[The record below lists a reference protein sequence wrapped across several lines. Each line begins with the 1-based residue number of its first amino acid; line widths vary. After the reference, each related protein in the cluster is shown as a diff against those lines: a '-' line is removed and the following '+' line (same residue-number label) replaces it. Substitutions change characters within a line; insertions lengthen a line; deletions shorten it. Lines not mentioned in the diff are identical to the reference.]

1 MLSKPQ
7 KDKLNLKSKIINL
20 LSKIKILNKYFSGIG
35 TILMLHRVSD
45 FETNKIFPNENLK
58 VSPKFLDSFICNLKL
73 NGYKL
78 ISIEELLEN
87 IHLKKEIKK
96 QIVFTLDDGY
106 LDNYLNAYP
115 IFKKHNV
122 PFTIYLCPGL
132 IDRSITAWWHDVEDI
147 ISESDIIRFD
157 NKTIVCKT
165 KKEKLNAFFVLRS
178 KILKL
183 DKNQYFIIM
192 NSFLEDNNINSKKNA
207 SNLFMQWK
215 HVVELS
221 NDKLVTIGSHT
232 KNHFPLNQ
240 LSKKEIIDDVIGAN
254 ELIEKKIN
262 KKVNHFA
269 FPYGTINEVEK
280 NEIEILN
287 NLGFKSVVT
296 TRNGNIY
303 KEHCNFKHCLPRII
317 LTEKFKIK
325 DIGRIRRKKIVSI

>member
-287 NLGFKSVVT
+287 NLGFRSVVT
-296 TRNGNIY
+296 ARSGNIY
-303 KEHCNFKHCLPRII
+303 NDHLNYISCLPRIM
-317 LTEKFKIK
+317 LTEKFKID
-325 DIGRIRRKKIVSI
+325 DIGKIRRKKIVTI

>member
-1 MLSKPQ
+1 LLSKPQ
-7 KDKLNLKSKIINL
+7 KDKLNLKLKIINL
-20 LSKIKILNKYFSGIG
+20 LSQIKILNKYYSGTG
-35 TILMLHRVSD
+35 TILMLHRVSN

-87 IHLKKEIKK
+87 LHLKKEIKK

-122 PFTIYLCPGL
+122 PFTIYLCTGL

-147 ISESDIIRFD
+147 ISENDIIRFD

-165 KKEKLNAFFVLRS
+165 QKEKLNAFFVLRS

-183 DKNQYFIIM
+183 DKKQYFTTM
-192 NSFLEDNNINSKKNA
+192 NSFLEDNNINPKKNA
-207 SNLFMQWK
+207 SNLFMEWE

-240 LSKKEIIDDVIGAN
+240 LGKKEIIDEVILAN
-254 ELIEKKIN
+254 ELIENKIN

-287 NLGFKSVVT
+287 NLGFNSIVT
-296 TRNGNIY
+296 TRDGNIY
-303 KEHCNFKHCLPRII
+303 KDHYNFKHCLPRIM
-317 LTEKFKIK
+317 LTENFKIEN
-325 DIGRIRRKKIVSI
+325 IGRIRRRKIITI

>member
-1 MLSKPQ
+1 MKSLIINFLSKF
-7 KDKLNLKSKIINL
+7 NFIR
-20 LSKIKILNKYFSGIG
+20 KYYSGLG
-35 TILMLHRVSD
+35 TVLMLHRVSD

-58 VSPKFLDSFICNLKL
+58 VSPEFLDDFISNLKS

-87 IHLKKEIKK
+87 LHLKKEIKK

-122 PFTIYLCPGL
+122 PFTIYMCPGL

-269 FPYGTINEVEK
+269 FPYGTINEVKK